1 MAAELEDT
9 LKRLVQNKAVIGTMV
24 INSDG
29 IPIKSTLDIAVT
41 TQYSGLINQLVDQ
54 GRVILNY
61 NSSLCT
67 VPIYIDFFTLN
78 TAF

>member
-61 NSSLCT
+61 NSCLCT
-67 VPIYIDFFTLN
+67 VPIDINFFTLN

>member
-1 MAAELEDT
+1 MAAELEET

-29 IPIKSTLDIAVT
+29 IPIKSTLDIHVT

-54 GRVILNY
+54 GRVINKY
-61 NSSLCT
+61 TNHNNHK
-67 VPIYIDFFTLN
+67 TLRIP
-78 TAF
+78 FVYLRI

>member
-1 MAAELEDT
+1 MAAELEET

-29 IPIKSTLDIAVT
+29 IPIKSTLDIHVT

-54 GRVILNY
+54 GRVINKYTNHNNHKTQLRIPFVY
-61 NSSLCT
+61 LR
-67 VPIYIDFFTLN
+67 I
-78 TAF
+78 